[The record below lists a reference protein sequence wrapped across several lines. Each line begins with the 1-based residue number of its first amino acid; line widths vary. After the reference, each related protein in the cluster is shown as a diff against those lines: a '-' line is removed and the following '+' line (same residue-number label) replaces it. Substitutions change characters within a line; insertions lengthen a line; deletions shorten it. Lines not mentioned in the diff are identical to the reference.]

1 MYYYKLFKNLFNH
14 FFVISFMNFY
24 ESNLCNIYLHTD
36 TKHILQINLVL
47 LRFMFEEHI
56 LHNKLYIIIFSNIFF

>member
-1 MYYYKLFKNLFNH
+1 MT
-14 FFVISFMNFY
+14 FY

-47 LRFMFEEHI
+47 LRFMFEERMF
-56 LHNKLYIIIFSNIFF
+56 YIINYT